1 MILNKMIIHICLIIT
16 IVFSIIGFIY
26 NYKNNQK
33 TYLYIYSGIFI
44 VSISLLIY
52 ILAKSKQSQSSKSQN
67 QIPKIDKDDKIIL
80 NKVNELYK
88 NFVNFQEKQKT
99 SQRNKEQIKQCIVE
113 LENILDTYHIYKD
126 NNLTEEDINQLI
138 NAYKQNDFK
147 LFEKIPDKVLQL
159 LKPTTRCV
167 NKKNYII
174 N

>member
-1 MILNKMIIHICLIIT
+1 MIIYICLIII
-16 IVFSIIGFIY
+16 IVFSIVGFVY
-26 NYKNNQK
+26 NYKNNEK

-44 VSISLLIY
+44 VSTGIIIY
-52 ILAKSKQSQSSKSQN
+52 ILAKSKQSSKSQN
-67 QIPKIDKDDKIIL
+67 QIPEIIKDDKIIL
-80 NKVNELYK
+80 NKVSELYK

-99 SQRNKEQIKQCIVE
+99 QNKEQIKQCIVE
-113 LENILDTYHIYKD
+113 LENILETYNIYKD

-147 LFEKIPDKVLQL
+147 LFEKIPVKVLDL
-159 LKPTTRCV
+159 LKPTTKCV

>member
-1 MILNKMIIHICLIIT
+1 MIIHICLIIT

-52 ILAKSKQSQSSKSQN
+52 ILAKSKQSQNQSQSKT
-67 QIPKIDKDDKIIL
+67 PEIDKDDKIIL

-113 LENILDTYHIYKD
+113 LENIMDTYNIYKD

-159 LKPTTRCV
+159 LKPTTKCV
-167 NKKNYII
+167 NKKNYNI

>member
-1 MILNKMIIHICLIIT
+1 MIIHICLLIT
-16 IVFSIIGFIY
+16 IVFSIVGFVY
-26 NYKNNQK
+26 NYKNNEK
-33 TYLYIYSGIFI
+33 TYLYIYSSIFI
-44 VSISLLIY
+44 VSTGLLIY
-52 ILAKSKQSQSSKSQN
+52 ILAKSKQSQNQSQSKT
-67 QIPKIDKDDKIIL
+67 PEIDKDDKIIL

-88 NFVNFQEKQKT
+88 NFVSFQEKQKT
-99 SQRNKEQIKQCIVE
+99 SQQNKEQIKQCIVE
-113 LENILDTYHIYKD
+113 LENILETYNIYKD

-159 LKPTTRCV
+159 LKPTTKCV

>member
-1 MILNKMIIHICLIIT
+1 MIIHVCLIIT
-16 IVFSIIGFIY
+16 IVFSIVGFIY
-26 NYKNNQK
+26 NYKNKEK
-33 TYLYIYSGIFI
+33 TYLYVYSSIFI
-44 VSISLLIY
+44 VSTGLLIY
-52 ILAKSKQSQSSKSQN
+52 ILAKSKQSQNQSQS
-67 QIPKIDKDDKIIL
+67 QRKTPEIDKDDKIIL

-88 NFVNFQEKQKT
+88 NFVSFQEKQKT
-99 SQRNKEQIKQCIVE
+99 SQGNKEQIKQCIVE

-159 LKPTTRCV
+159 LKPTTKCV
-167 NKKNYII
+167 NKKNYNI

>member
-33 TYLYIYSGIFI
+33 TYLYTYSGIFI

-52 ILAKSKQSQSSKSQN
+52 ILAKAKAKAKSKQSKT
-67 QIPKIDKDDKIIL
+67 PEIDKDDKIIL

-99 SQRNKEQIKQCIVE
+99 QNKEQIKQCIVE
-113 LENILDTYHIYKD
+113 LENILETYNIYKD

-147 LFEKIPDKVLQL
+147 LFEKIPVKVLDL

>member
-1 MILNKMIIHICLIIT
+1 MIIYICLIIT
-16 IVFSIIGFIY
+16 IVFSIVGFVY
-26 NYKNNQK
+26 NYKNNEK
-33 TYLYIYSGIFI
+33 TYLYIYSSIFI
-44 VSISLLIY
+44 VSTGLLIY
-52 ILAKSKQSQSSKSQN
+52 ILAKSKQSQSQSQN
-67 QIPKIDKDDKIIL
+67 QIKTPEIDKDDKIIL

-88 NFVNFQEKQKT
+88 NFVSFQEKQKT

-113 LENILDTYHIYKD
+113 LENILDTYNIYKD

-138 NAYKQNDFK
+138 NAYKKNDFK
-147 LFEKIPDKVLQL
+147 LFEKIPDNVLQL